1 MDIETIG
8 LGIDLIEYE
17 SFEGAQ
23 DDTLFL
29 KKVFTTEE
37 VSYCRTKSNTLPY
50 LAARFATKEA
60 VIKALGQ
67 LDEDIFYSQ
76 IEIVKRVNGS
86 IKVVLKDHPH
96 IQVKV
101 SLSHGKRSAVA
112 TALAS
117 RAWLIDER

>member
-76 IEIVKRVNGS
+76 I
-86 IKVVLKDHPH
+86 
-96 IQVKV
+96 
-101 SLSHGKRSAVA
+101 
-112 TALAS
+112 
-117 RAWLIDER
+117 